1 MGSLSEMFQQ
11 HPWAIRDAMTE
22 TYFLG
27 WHARDEVRISS
38 CRPGQTYWTPCSIG
52 SCRFDTYDE
61 AFMEVQ
67 LILQLNPG
75 RGFVLEVEP
84 AKTTEDYR

>member
-1 MGSLSEMFQQ
+1 
-11 HPWAIRDAMTE
+11 
-22 TYFLG
+22 
-27 WHARDEVRISS
+27 
-38 CRPGQTYWTPCSIG
+38 
-52 SCRFDTYDE
+52 
-61 AFMEVQ
+61 MEVQ